1 MDQVYIGIIGI
12 ALLLV
17 LFSIR
22 VPVAFA
28 MGIVGFL
35 GFAYIGS
42 TSSALEMIAVE
53 FFDIFSSYSLTVLP
67 MFVFMGFI
75 AFRMGMSRR
84 IFDATYVILGN
95 RKGGLAIASILGCA
109 AFAAIC
115 GSTNATAAAMGSVA
129 LPHMRRYNYDL
140 SLATGSVAAAGTLG
154 ILIPPS
160 ALLIIYGIISEQSIG
175 KLFLAGVIP
184 GLILAFA
191 FVVTVF
197 FLCMKNPD
205 LGPPGPATTFMEKIK
220 ALPPL
225 IEVFIVFILVL
236 GGLLTGWFSA
246 TQAGGA
252 GALAVTIVGILRKE
266 LKLRTLFEASKD
278 TLLITCMVMFVLFG
292 AILFSRFMAVTK
304 IPFLLSAWI
313 GSLKMPK
320 EIIMSFVLFVH
331 LIGGCFMD
339 GLAMIMLTVP
349 ILLPTVVSLGYS
361 PIWFGI
367 LITLIVEMAAITP
380 PVGINVY
387 VIKSIATDVP
397 LETIFKGIFPF
408 LWALIAVAALIVFFP
423 KIALILPQLLTP

>member
-67 MFVFMGFI
+67 MFVLMGFI

-236 GGLLTGWFSA
+236 G
-246 TQAGGA
+246 
-252 GALAVTIVGILRKE
+252 
-266 LKLRTLFEASKD
+266 
-278 TLLITCMVMFVLFG
+278 
-292 AILFSRFMAVTK
+292 
-304 IPFLLSAWI
+304 
-313 GSLKMPK
+313 
-320 EIIMSFVLFVH
+320 
-331 LIGGCFMD
+331 
-339 GLAMIMLTVP
+339 
-349 ILLPTVVSLGYS
+349 
-361 PIWFGI
+361 
-367 LITLIVEMAAITP
+367 
-380 PVGINVY
+380 
-387 VIKSIATDVP
+387 
-397 LETIFKGIFPF
+397 
-408 LWALIAVAALIVFFP
+408 
-423 KIALILPQLLTP
+423 